1 MAEPI
6 ITRLAEA
13 EAVAK
18 LTAQPRVEVIQ
29 GVPYIL
35 QPDNWTHTE
44 RENLLPNPTRKR
56 GRVILH
62 DLESFIDVAKRQGSL
77 THSNIYLD
85 LDFSRLKIVATAVF
99 NDHDDGDGLAGWRDH
114 RAVFSPRFSEEWT
127 RWTELDKKAMEQN
140 KLAHFLEGNICD
152 IVSPPGSSLP
162 TGADVLQFV
171 SRLEE
176 TRKVKYGSAVNLQN
190 GMVQL
195 EFIEEGEAGTRGRL
209 ELFREFA
216 LGIRVF
222 FGGDAYQIKA
232 FLRYRI
238 DRNSGAIIFWYEL
251 QRPDRLL
258 EDAAKAIVETIR
270 AKAGMPVVFGSAD

>member
-1 MAEPI
+1 MTEPTV
-6 ITRLAEA
+6 TRLAEA

-18 LTAQPRVEVIQ
+18 LAAQPRVETID
-29 GVPYIL
+29 GVPHIFL
-35 QPDNWTHTE
+35 PNGWTHADWS
-44 RENLLPNPTRKR
+44 LGLPRPTRKR
-56 GRVILH
+56 GRITLH
-62 DLESFIDVAKRQGSL
+62 DLESFIDVVRRQGSL

-140 KLAHFLEGNICD
+140 KLAHFLEANICD

-176 TRKVKYGSAVNLQN
+176 TRKVKYGSVVNLQN

-195 EFIEEGEAGTRGRL
+195 EFIEDGEAGTRGRL

-216 LGIRVF
+216 LGIRPF

-238 DRNSGAIIFWYEL
+238 DRNSGSINFWYEL
-251 QRPDRLL
+251 QRPDRVL
-258 EDAAKAIVETIR
+258 EDACKAIVETIR
-270 AKAGMPVVFGSAD
+270 AQAGMPVVFGSAD